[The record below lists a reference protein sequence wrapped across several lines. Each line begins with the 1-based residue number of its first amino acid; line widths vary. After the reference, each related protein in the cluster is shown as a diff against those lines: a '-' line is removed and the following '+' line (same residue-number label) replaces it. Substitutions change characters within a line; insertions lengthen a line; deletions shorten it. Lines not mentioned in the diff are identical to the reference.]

1 MLVAVSAMT
10 VLTMSLVLF
19 QVMIM
24 FVPIMVMTMLTVV
37 MVVMIVMVVNVS
49 MMLLHFNPPGAN
61 IELLGKVQFERM
73 MLNSLNSHIKS
84 EAAQKA
90 ALRYSVC

>member
-24 FVPIMVMTMLTVV
+24 FVPIVVMTMLTMLMPIMSVI
-37 MVVMIVMVVNVS
+37 MVVMVVNVS

-61 IELLGKVQFERM
+61 IELL
-73 MLNSLNSHIKS
+73 LNTRARPL
-84 EAAQKA
+84 
-90 ALRYSVC
+90 LRRDLLLSSMIPFRPRVLHS